1 LLRPERYEERVFMLL
16 KFADA
21 LVYGLLGLN
30 PTKPFSGALH
40 FFVYDSVKILFL
52 LFAMILVI
60 GVLRTFLPQEKI
72 NQWMGRRGGVGNFL
86 AALFGAVTPF
96 CSCSSIPIFFG
107 FLEAGMP
114 LGAAFSFLIT
124 SPLINEY
131 LVVLMFGFFGWKI
144 TALYVVSGLLI
155 GTLSG
160 VILGRMHL
168 EKHLVHDFINNAKGL
183 GEGKI
188 FGTFR
193 DRIGFGWQEACS
205 VTGKIWGWVLIGVG
219 LGALIHNYVPQE
231 AIQSII
237 GKMGVFSVPVAVILG
252 VPMYGSCAAIV
263 PVAVVLFQKG
273 IPLGT
278 ALGFMMAV
286 AALSLPEAI
295 MLRRAMNL
303 KLIAVFFGI
312 TTLAIIVTGYIF
324 NFFQRVLV

>member
-1 LLRPERYEERVFMLL
+1 
-16 KFADA
+16 
-21 LVYGLLGLN
+21 
-30 PTKPFSGALH
+30 
-40 FFVYDSVKILFL
+40 
-52 LFAMILVI
+52 
-60 GVLRTFLPQEKI
+60 
-72 NQWMGRRGGVGNFL
+72 
-86 AALFGAVTPF
+86 
-96 CSCSSIPIFFG
+96 
-107 FLEAGMP
+107 MP